1 MRSIIMKDNA
11 TEVIE
16 AIQNSMKLLK
26 CRKCGCMKKSL
37 ESMMRALSDND
48 NKDYI
53 ILIEEIKNALNL
65 TEPSEYT

>member
-1 MRSIIMKDNA
+1 MKDNA

-37 ESMMRALSDND
+37 ESMIDALSDND

-53 ILIEEIKNALNL
+53 VFIDEIKNALNL